1 MNFATPEQVFTA
13 LGDGKDVYWSEDGS
27 SDWTPLNQKS
37 QLNFSDLY
45 SGFLKFRV
53 EDLPKINMPIE
64 ITDTQY
70 FSAFVRH
77 EGSFEIYRVGTTKT
91 RFYALKLKR
100 NVRSENYF
108 SNIDVFAVNTDG
120 SLKKVFRTV
129 ANDWVFSALETARK
143 ANRNRE
149 YNQILQDTGFFSSK
163 EYGDHKRRSRR
174 MGGM

>member
-1 MNFATPEQVFTA
+1 MAN
-13 LGDGKDVYWSEDGS
+13 
-27 SDWTPLNQKS
+27 
-37 QLNFSDLY
+37 
-45 SGFLKFRV
+45 
-53 EDLPKINMPIE
+53 
-64 ITDTQY
+64 
-70 FSAFVRH
+70 RH

-120 SLKKVFRTV
+120 TLKKILRTV
-129 ANDWVFSALETARK
+129 PNDWLFSALEKARK

-149 YNQILQDTGFFSSK
+149 YNQILQDTSFFSSK
-163 EYGDHKRRSRR
+163 EYGDHRRRSRR